1 MFNKENI
8 ELIEEILEKNPRALE
23 NVNFEIFKKNI
34 LDKLGRDYTV
44 MLSKFPNISKM
55 VITLEEKYPEMF
67 DIIANKVKES
77 KSIYSNQIKNEDLIT
92 YLYRE
97 CTNIDLTKTKKQ
109 DIVNAAILSCKSKSF
124 RDIISI
130 KPQENYQ
137 QKLDEE
143 YIKEYENAKDI
154 EYKKMY
160 ILTNF

>member
-1 MFNKENI
+1 MI
-8 ELIEEILEKNPRALE
+8 
-23 NVNFEIFKKNI
+23 
-34 LDKLGRDYTV
+34 
-44 MLSKFPNISKM
+44 
-55 VITLEEKYPEMF
+55 ITLEEKYPEMF
-67 DIIANKVKES
+67 DIISDKVKES
-77 KSIYSNQIKNEDLIT
+77 KSIYSNQMKNEDLIT

-97 CTNIDLTKTKKQ
+97 CTNIDLTKIKKQ
-109 DIVNAAILSCKSKSF
+109 DIVNAAILSCKSKKF
-124 RDIISI
+124 LDIISI